1 MTLNEIILTE
11 YVSDLKKRF
20 DNSSEGD
27 KKQIIEIASQRT
39 DASVTPKFKGEAV
52 RLQSPSNEVGTYLL
66 MPQIA
71 AEYVV
76 GFHDTCDLS
85 AKRILKAGFKE
96 KMMGS
101 GVCFHVGGTFDR
113 GSFYAKRS
121 AGNIIEGMLELM
133 FAHPEIKHLD
143 GDAFEAV
150 RDGCIEKTFNSYYT
164 IWGVDCP
171 ADINILGV
179 TIEALVPIAQNIDH
193 TNGRLVNGAFKG
205 YEIQVAVLPSDNVTF
220 VGLPYHLDLSMSG
233 LSLLQIC
240 KSYPDFRSYVT
251 DCIRKNRQLSAV
263 QKA

>member
-11 YVSDLKKRF
+11 DVSDLKKRF

-27 KKQIIEIASQRT
+27 KKQIIEAVSQRT
-39 DASVTPKFKGEAV
+39 DAHVIPQFNGDVV
-52 RLQSPSNEVGTYLL
+52 RLQSTSNDGGTYFL
-66 MPQIA
+66 MPRIA
-71 AEYVV
+71 ADYVV
-76 GFHDTCDLS
+76 GFHDTSDLS

-96 KMMGS
+96 KMMGC
-101 GVCFHVGGTFDR
+101 GVCFHVGGTFNR
-113 GSFYAKRS
+113 GPFYARRS

-150 RDGCIEKTFNSYYT
+150 RNGCIEKTFSSYYT
-164 IWGVDCP
+164 IWGADCP
-171 ADINILGV
+171 ADINIRGI

-193 TNGRLVNGAFKG
+193 TNGRLVNGAFDG
-205 YEIQVAVLPSDNVTF
+205 YEIQVAFLPTENVTF

-240 KSYPDFRSYVT
+240 RSYPDFRSYVT
-251 DCIRKNRQLSAV
+251 DCIQKKRQLSAA